1 MEFLRIVRS
10 YQRFKGSLAKIIKIL
25 VELLKKLLSL
35 LGSRDISSVF
45 EGVQKEVEVKSKY

>member
-1 MEFLRIVRS
+1 MRFG
-10 YQRFKGSLAKIIKIL
+10 QRFKGGLSKIMKIL

-45 EGVQKEVEVKSKY
+45 EGIQKEVLVKSKY